1 MLSAEYQ
8 RKGNAYI
15 FDLRE
20 LDKLYR
26 NLTVN
31 GFNERVMDEEAMG
44 AFEAYKSEQGS
55 LQALKTTSPD
65 HIKLSNLQDNLKD
78 FPFKTKPFPEQLN
91 GVGYLTSRQRVGIFD
106 EMGLGKTKQVLD
118 TLKVWEHEYGLSGGK
133 VAGGVVICP
142 NTAKFTWTDEIKK
155 HSEYTSCEIGN
166 GVAECKTDINN
177 YRKRSPQPFMFI
189 LHMDCLRYVGEE
201 LEKLSPD
208 FVVIDEFHFFKNVGN
223 QRKAGSQ
230 RSEILF
236 KLIDLW
242 EEKNP
247 DLKIII
253 MTGTP
258 IAEKP
263 EEAYAVFQM
272 LMPGFVTSWSRF
284 VNRYCVFEERTIGKF
299 KNRKKIREKTGYK
312 NLYELKDYIESIGIR
327 RLKSEVTGFPEK
339 MQIKRYVVLEG
350 EHKDSYETVKNA
362 TREDIVQLK
371 KSGKKFNVKNRF
383 VRLMQVVNNPALL
396 GGSNISCKYQELDI
410 ILEEV
415 LANPDEKVI
424 LWTIYRPAIE
434 LLYDR
439 YAKPYGTS
447 CIYGDID
454 MKDRPEIV
462 HKFSNEKF
470 PRVLV
475 CNPSAAGTSLNLQR
489 AGTAIYVDCM
499 FELTARLQSEDR
511 IHRRG
516 SKGNVSIINL
526 VAKDTIDEGLEMML
540 QRKKNIK
547 DALLTTDEQLI
558 EEDREHLLQYL
569 K

>member
-1 MLSAEYQ
+1 
-8 RKGNAYI
+8 
-15 FDLRE
+15 
-20 LDKLYR
+20 
-26 NLTVN
+26 
-31 GFNERVMDEEAMG
+31 
-44 AFEAYKSEQGS
+44 
-55 LQALKTTSPD
+55 
-65 HIKLSNLQDNLKD
+65 
-78 FPFKTKPFPEQLN
+78 
-91 GVGYLTSRQRVGIFD
+91 
-106 EMGLGKTKQVLD
+106 
-118 TLKVWEHEYGLSGGK
+118 
-133 VAGGVVICP
+133 
-142 NTAKFTWTDEIKK
+142 
-155 HSEYTSCEIGN
+155 
-166 GVAECKTDINN
+166 
-177 YRKRSPQPFMFI
+177 
-189 LHMDCLRYVGEE
+189 
-201 LEKLSPD
+201 
-208 FVVIDEFHFFKNVGN
+208 
-223 QRKAGSQ
+223 
-230 RSEILF
+230 
-236 KLIDLW
+236 
-242 EEKNP
+242 
-247 DLKIII
+247 
-253 MTGTP
+253 
-258 IAEKP
+258 
-263 EEAYAVFQM
+263 
-272 LMPGFVTSWSRF
+272 
-284 VNRYCVFEERTIGKF
+284 
-299 KNRKKIREKTGYK
+299 
-312 NLYELKDYIESIGIR
+312 
-327 RLKSEVTGFPEK
+327 
-339 MQIKRYVVLEG
+339 
-350 EHKDSYETVKNA
+350 
-362 TREDIVQLK
+362 
-371 KSGKKFNVKNRF
+371 
-383 VRLMQVVNNPALL
+383 MQVVNNPALL